1 MGRRNGENG
10 RALPCIGI
18 GVIVDFFSV
27 SKAFFKFMLI
37 LSTEKTYPKI
47 ITQIQKYS
55 SCKP

>member
-1 MGRRNGENG
+1 MGRRNGENR

-37 LSTEKTYPKI
+37 LSTEKNIPKDYYTNPKI
-47 ITQIQKYS
+47 FFL
-55 SCKP
+55 